1 LGRRYENH
9 YNSLIFMSK
18 VPIWLHESLKYDI
31 IVTSLISM
39 YTKGDKGA
47 DIVDHRVTEIDQV
60 IENAISV
67 MEDSRV
73 QVFEICESAR
83 KELYNLGQELDA
95 VMTETNLTID
105 KVDVLERN
113 YRLARIR
120 LTEVSRDFVRFAEYD
135 IKSAY
140 EKATQ
145 LQLDLMV
152 YREKEHYLKLRRDE
166 LQKRTKSVGQSIE
179 RAEMI
184 GSQMNVVLGYLSG
197 DLGEVARI
205 LESAKNR
212 QMIGLKIIIA
222 QEDERKRIAREIHDG
237 PAQSLA
243 NLVLRTEIAE
253 RILETNDLEAI
264 RSELI
269 DLKFQIRQGLGEI
282 RKIIFNLRP
291 MSLDDLG
298 IVPTLRKF
306 VQDFEESTRIRSVFE
321 TSGKERRLSSGMEA
335 AMYRLVQE
343 AYSNAL
349 KHAESTFVS
358 LEMIFHADHVLIIIE
373 DNGVG
378 FHADLIESRMRTHAH
393 FGLIGM
399 KERVDLLQGNMEIE
413 SVVGQGTKIR
423 IQVPTTIDT
432 KGVEG

>member
-1 LGRRYENH
+1 
-9 YNSLIFMSK
+9 M
-18 VPIWLHESLKYDI
+18 
-31 IVTSLISM
+31 
-39 YTKGDKGA
+39 DKGVEN
-47 DIVDHRVTEIDQV
+47 VDYRVNEIDQV
-60 IENAISV
+60 IQNAISV
-67 MEDSRV
+67 MEDSKV

-83 KELYNLGQELDA
+83 KELQNLGQELE
-95 VMTETNLTID
+95 VVLKETTETID
-105 KVDVLERN
+105 KVDRLERD

-120 LTEVSRDFVRFAEYD
+120 LTEVSRDFVRFTEID

-152 YREKEHYLKLRRDE
+152 YREKENYLKARRDE
-166 LQKRTKSVGQSIE
+166 LQKRVKSVALSVE

-184 GSQMNVVLGYLSG
+184 GSQMNVVLEYLSG
-197 DLGEVARI
+197 DLNQVTRI

-212 QMIGLKIIIA
+212 QLIGLKIILG
-222 QEDERKRIAREIHDG
+222 QEEERKRIAREIHDG

-253 RILETNDLEAI
+253 RLLETNDLGVI

-269 DLKFQIRQGLGEI
+269 DLKGQIRSGLGEI

-291 MSLDDLG
+291 MALDDLG
-298 IVPTLRKF
+298 LVPTLRKF
-306 VQDFEESTRIRSVFE
+306 VQDFEENSRIRSVFE
-321 TSGKERRLSSGMEA
+321 TSGKERRLSSAMEA
-335 AMYRLVQE
+335 AMFRMVQE

-349 KHAESTFVS
+349 KHATPTFVS
-358 LEMIFHADHVLIIIE
+358 LEMNFLEDRVQLLIE
-373 DNGVG
+373 DNGIG
-378 FHADLIESRMRTHAH
+378 FNSDLIDSRVRTHSH

-399 KERVDLLQGNMEIE
+399 RERVDLLQGTLEIE
-413 SVVGQGTKIR
+413 SAAGQGTKIR